1 MRLLT
6 AKQVS
11 VAWHIPLAR
20 IYELAREGVLPS
32 VRLGQRQ
39 LRFDEEAL
47 RLFVTRGGCAGTAH
61 TEGGGEGGTQ
71 DGT

>member
-11 VAWHIPLAR
+11 AAWHIPLAR

-39 LRFDEEAL
+39 LRFDEHQL
-47 RLFVTRGGCAGTAH
+47 QLFIASGGRTTAASAEGQK
-61 TEGGGEGGTQ
+61 EGGRQ
-71 DGT
+71 DAV